1 MIKAIIKDK
10 EYSVEFDNSGNAG
23 NINDDIFQWDILT
36 TGDRKANVIYKG
48 QSFNLILE
56 HQEGNDITLRVN
68 GKKVL
73 VKTRDKLSLL
83 LESMGLNV
91 ATEQKINHVKAPM
104 PGLVLR
110 VLVEPGDTVKKGG
123 GLFVLEA
130 MKMENMIKSPA
141 DAIVSKI
148 SVNLGQAVEKNH
160 ILIEFE

>member
-91 ATEQKINHVKAPM
+91 ATEQKINHVKAHTDNSNPRSY
-104 PGLVLR
+104 VNNWCDQ
-110 VLVEPGDTVKKGG
+110 EAKKALYGYN
-123 GLFVLEA
+123 F
-130 MKMENMIKSPA
+130 
-141 DAIVSKI
+141 
-148 SVNLGQAVEKNH
+148 
-160 ILIEFE
+160 